1 MPRFCNVEITNMSN
15 NINHTGVIEKIEGN
29 LIFVRITQQSACS
42 GCHAKAMCAASES
55 KDKIIEV
62 PDYSGKFSV
71 NENVII
77 CGQSS
82 LGLQAVLLAFIFP
95 LILIVAIIA
104 TGNILLWKE
113 TTSGICSLTLL
124 AVYYCILYFLRD
136 KLKKRFIFTLKKLNQ

>member
-1 MPRFCNVEITNMSN
+1 
-15 NINHTGVIEKIEGN
+15 
-29 LIFVRITQQSACS
+29 
-42 GCHAKAMCAASES
+42 MCAASES